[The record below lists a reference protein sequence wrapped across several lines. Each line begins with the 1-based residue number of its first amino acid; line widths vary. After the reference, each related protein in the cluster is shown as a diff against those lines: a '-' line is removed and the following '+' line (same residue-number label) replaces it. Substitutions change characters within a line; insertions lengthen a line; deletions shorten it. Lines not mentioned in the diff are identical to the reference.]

1 MSATGR
7 GGKRDVLD
15 RYYTPGPLAE
25 SLTALLPIKP
35 SDRVVEPSCGGGAFV
50 RALLRRTPRVHAF
63 DLDPRARGLASTPFS
78 TTGNFLVQPTPET
91 GFDWCVG
98 NPPYGHAERHVIHS
112 LRFVREGG
120 SVAFL
125 LRLAF
130 LEGQKR
136 IGFWRRHPARRVF
149 VLAERPS
156 FTGGG
161 TDSAAYG
168 FFVWQKGWQGETALR
183 VVSWRGDRERA
194 LSLPLVDAPA
204 PRPGD

>member
-7 GGKRDVLD
+7 GKPRDLLD

-25 SLTALLPIKP
+25 SLTSLLPIRA
-35 SDRVVEPSCGGGAFV
+35 SDRVVEPSCGGGAFA
-50 RALLRRTPRVHAF
+50 RALLRRTPRVHVF
-63 DLDPRARGLASTPFS
+63 DLDPGARGLRLSPFS
-78 TTGNFLVQPTPET
+78 VCGDFLRQPEPAT

-98 NPPYGHAERHVIHS
+98 NPPSQHAERHVHHA

-156 FTGGG
+156 FSGGG
-161 TDSAAYG
+161 TDNAAYG
-168 FFVWQKGWQGETALR
+168 FFVWQKGWQGESALR
-183 VVSWRGDRERA
+183 VVSWRTTE
-194 LSLPLVDAPA
+194 PEP
-204 PRPGD
+204 